1 MLNLSLN
8 SRLKTVWAGLLVLA
22 VVSFTLAGPS
32 GSIEGLLLGQDDRP
46 ADRFHV
52 VLISA
57 SGEELAASALNPH
70 GLFRFDPVPTGSY
83 GLGVRSVDGQA
94 APVMS
99 VPIEVDGRKVVRNI
113 RLRTATA
120 PASLAP
126 ASGGVGVWWAG
137 LSPAAEV
144 WAATGGLM
152 IVGLTF
158 AAVDED
164 DDPGSGESPVT
175 PVQPLR

>member
-1 MLNLSLN
+1 MLNLSLH

-22 VVSFTLAGPS
+22 VVSSTPAGPS
-32 GSIEGLLLGQDDRP
+32 GSIEGLLLGQDGRP
-46 ADRFHV
+46 AARFHV

-57 SGEELAASALNPH
+57 SGEELADAALNPH

-83 GLGVRSVDGQA
+83 GLGVRTVDGQA

-99 VPIEVDGRKVVRNI
+99 VPIQVDGRKVVRNI
-113 RLRTATA
+113 RLRTAAT

-137 LSPAAEV
+137 LSPAAKV
-144 WAATGGLM
+144 WAVTGGLM

-158 AAVDED
+158 AIVDED
-164 DDPGSGESPVT
+164 DAPESGEPPAT
-175 PVQPLR
+175 PVQPFR